1 MASLIKP
8 LIEPSSF
15 VGLDEVTH
23 LCTGGEAPWLKA
35 FEEVHADF
43 ARLKSRGWR
52 GVKRYTVGVRD
63 AAPWWGDYGRCLRIG
78 SASCLAQ
85 RKV

>member
-43 ARLKSRGWR
+43 ARLKSGGLGGAPRGIPS
-52 GVKRYTVGVRD
+52 G
-63 AAPWWGDYGRCLRIG
+63 
-78 SASCLAQ
+78 
-85 RKV
+85 